1 VVAAC
6 RCSAQIVKIL
16 NRQSVVFLCCLAVLS
31 MWAWGCSAWFSQAGA
46 KNLSFEQML
55 SSPYDGA
62 NLKTSLTLDVLG
74 KIQRSQ
80 GELAPHF
87 MGAELLSQSDS
98 VVASSAQSEDGRRIW
113 FNMVAFHEFRLN
125 VIRKY
130 FFVADDTGPTLRG
143 KSRRGLRFDCAMV
156 LPNEIIEKSYADDSE
171 RQIAVLKYIRE
182 SLRKD
187 LNELGAGATGQNDN
201 TLNVCGLLMNQTF
214 EMILRRV
221 DSSPA
226 VVAALSQPDGFE
238 FDHITFDKG
247 TVRMVAG
254 GDTAAV
260 KILFGVFA
268 PREQ

>member
-1 VVAAC
+1 
-6 RCSAQIVKIL
+6 
-16 NRQSVVFLCCLAVLS
+16 
-31 MWAWGCSAWFSQAGA
+31 
-46 KNLSFEQML
+46 
-55 SSPYDGA
+55 
-62 NLKTSLTLDVLG
+62 
-74 KIQRSQ
+74 
-80 GELAPHF
+80 
-87 MGAELLSQSDS
+87 
-98 VVASSAQSEDGRRIW
+98 
-113 FNMVAFHEFRLN
+113 MVAFHEFRLN

-156 LPNEIIEKSYADDSE
+156 LPNEIIGKSYADDSE

-226 VVAALSQPDGFE
+226 VVAALSRPDGFE

>member
-1 VVAAC
+1 
-6 RCSAQIVKIL
+6 
-16 NRQSVVFLCCLAVLS
+16 
-31 MWAWGCSAWFSQAGA
+31 
-46 KNLSFEQML
+46 ML
-55 SSPYDGA
+55 SAPYDGA

-74 KIQRSQ
+74 KIHRSQ

-87 MGAELLSQSDS
+87 MGAELLSQSDN
-98 VVASSAQSEDGRRIW
+98 VVASSARTGDGQRIW

-130 FFVADDTGPTLRG
+130 FFVADDRSATLRA
-143 KSRRGLRFDCAMV
+143 KARRGLRFDCAVV
-156 LPNEIIEKSYADDSE
+156 LPNEMIEKSYADDRA

-182 SLRKD
+182 SLGRD
-187 LNELGAGATGQNDN
+187 LDELGAGATGQNDN
-201 TLNVCGLLMNQTF
+201 ALNVCGLLLNQTF

-221 DSSPA
+221 DNSPA
-226 VVAALSQPDGFE
+226 VAAALSQPNGLE

-260 KILFGVFA
+260 KILFGAFT
-268 PREQ
+268 PPTQ

>member
-1 VVAAC
+1 MC
-6 RCSAQIVKIL
+6 G
-16 NRQSVVFLCCLAVLS
+16 LAVLLL
-31 MWAWGCSAWFSQAGA
+31 WGFTGGCSSWFSQAGA
-46 KNLSFEQML
+46 EQPSFEDVL
-55 SSPYDGA
+55 SAPYDGA
-62 NLKTSLTLDVLG
+62 KLKKSLTLDVLG
-74 KIQRSQ
+74 KIHRSQ
-80 GELAPHF
+80 GELAPYF
-87 MGAELLSQSDS
+87 MGAELLSQSDN
-98 VVASSAQSEDGRRIW
+98 VIASSAQSEDGRRIW

-156 LPNEIIEKSYADDSE
+156 LPNEMLERSYADE
-171 RQIAVLKYIRE
+171 NARQIAVLRHILE
-182 SLRKD
+182 NLHMD
-187 LNELGAGATGQNDN
+187 INQLGAGAMGQTDKR
-201 TLNVCGLLMNQTF
+201 LNVCGMLMNQTF
-214 EMILRRV
+214 EMILRRL

-226 VVAALSQPDGFE
+226 MVAALSQADGVQ

-268 PREQ
+268 PPEQ